1 MNEQL
6 DTILRDYKN
15 GQKLDGSGDL
25 YTIVDARQ
33 SLLQLTQSEYKRGYN
48 QALSDDEEYDSG
60 HDSINSRYNQQLGRN
75 KLRAEQRL
83 SLKEKIDG

>member
-48 QALSDDEEYDSG
+48 QALVDILEHFRHQRTTIQHKEYD
-60 HDSINSRYNQQLGRN
+60 
-75 KLRAEQRL
+75 KC
-83 SLKEKIDG
+83 LKEVSDRIKELKEGLNK

>member
-33 SLLQLTQSEYKRGYN
+33 SLLQLIKEEKIKSYNSGWVRARRTFDTPKKIQYFAEQLKIQSESLTR
-48 QALSDDEEYDSG
+48 LSDE
-60 HDSINSRYNQQLGRN
+60 ING
-75 KLRAEQRL
+75 
-83 SLKEKIDG
+83 GGV

>member
-33 SLLQLTQSEYKRGYN
+33 SLLQLIEREYKKGFYAGQSN
-48 QALSDDEEYDSG
+48 YAVPLEECNRNWES
-60 HDSINSRYNQQLGRN
+60 HINRI
-75 KLRAEQRL
+75 KE
-83 SLKEKIDG
+83 LKESK